1 MRNEERQ
8 NMKQSD
14 QQEHLSTEILT
25 AVDNQLRDNNPAA
38 TRDTLDRLKKEGRS
52 DTDAKRLIGA
62 VLAAE
67 MYEVLKSRQPFSL
80 DRYVRNLNRLPV
92 LPWEG

>member
-1 MRNEERQ
+1 
-8 NMKQSD
+8 MKQSD

-25 AVDNQLRDNNPAA
+25 AVDNQLRDNNPAV

-52 DTDAKRLIGA
+52 DADAKRLIGA